1 MGLISIIVPVIS
13 QVNKMVNQA
22 EQLESLAEEVE
33 NHDFEFIFLDNSCHV
48 ASIEALK
55 DRAEKDKR
63 YRVVILTRDF
73 GSTALFLAGITY
85 SSGDCAIY
93 FADDLHD
100 PSEIFIELIS
110 HWETGSRII
119 FGISRQQLAGSFR
132 TIPGMLKNLTS
143 SQTGY
148 PNRLSLGEIN
158 FLLIDNQVMYILS
171 KVSYTHHDIV
181 EILAWTGFQLQ
192 LVEYSH
198 QDLNARERQYF
209 FQDKL
214 ITLKSGI
221 DLSASETYRSSLI
234 IGILLAVFGGL
245 ITFGLFAAPN
255 NYQGVIPEWWWLISS
270 MMLVIGTQMSLV
282 GLLGE
287 KLYQSLVM
295 IGNRPVFIVDTII
308 NPPAQSTPKGREKL
322 EKMILSL
329 WSIRKQR
336 IDYSSHTISATSD
349 EESPD

>member
-13 QVNKMVNQA
+13 QVNNLVNKA
-22 EQLESLAEEVE
+22 KQLESLAEVVKD
-33 NHDFEFIFLDNSCHV
+33 HDFEFIFLDNGSHE
-48 ASIEALK
+48 ASVEALK
-55 DRAEKDKR
+55 DRADNDKR

-73 GSTALFLAGITY
+73 GSTALFLAGIAY

-93 FADDLHD
+93 FADNLHD

-110 HWETGSRII
+110 HWEAGSRII
-119 FGISRQQLAGSFR
+119 FGMRRQKLTGSFR
-132 TIPGMLKNLTS
+132 TIPGILKNFTS
-143 SQTGY
+143 SQTGF

-171 KVSYTHHDIV
+171 QVSYTQHDIV
-181 EILAWTGFQLQ
+181 EILAWTGFQSQ

-198 QDLNARERQYF
+198 QDLSAVEGQYF

-270 MMLVIGTQMSLV
+270 MMLVLGTQMSLV
-282 GLLGE
+282 GILGE
-287 KLYQSLVM
+287 KLHQSLVM
-295 IGNRPVFIVDTII
+295 IGNKPVFIVDTII
-308 NPPAQSTPKGREKL
+308 NPPAQSTLKGREKL

>member
-13 QVNKMVNQA
+13 QVNNLVNKA
-22 EQLESLAEEVE
+22 KQLESLAEVVKD
-33 NHDFEFIFLDNSCHV
+33 HDFEFIFLDNGSHE
-48 ASIEALK
+48 ASVEALK
-55 DRAEKDKR
+55 DRADNDKR

-73 GSTALFLAGITY
+73 GSTALFLAGIAY

-93 FADDLHD
+93 FADNLHD

-110 HWETGSRII
+110 HWEAGSRII
-119 FGISRQQLAGSFR
+119 FGMRRQKLTGSFR
-132 TIPGMLKNLTS
+132 TIPGILKNFTS
-143 SQTGY
+143 SQTGF

-171 KVSYTHHDIV
+171 QVSYTQHDIV
-181 EILAWTGFQLQ
+181 EILAWTGFQSQ
-192 LVEYSH
+192 LVEYSQ
-198 QDLNARERQYF
+198 QDLSAVEGQYF
-209 FQDKL
+209 VQDKL

-270 MMLVIGTQMSLV
+270 MMLVLGTQMSLV
-282 GLLGE
+282 GILGE
-287 KLYQSLVM
+287 KLHQSLVM
-295 IGNRPVFIVDTII
+295 IGNKPVFIVDTII
-308 NPPAQSTPKGREKL
+308 NPPAQSTLKGREKL